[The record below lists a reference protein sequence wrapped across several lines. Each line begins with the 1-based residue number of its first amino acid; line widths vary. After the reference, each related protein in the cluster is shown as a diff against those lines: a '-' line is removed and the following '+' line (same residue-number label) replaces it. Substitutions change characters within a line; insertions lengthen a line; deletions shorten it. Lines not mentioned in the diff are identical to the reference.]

1 MSTLLTPEH
10 YSEIKSRYPR
20 FNEPWTEEEE
30 DDLREQFY
38 CDFTLDQMAGHLGRT
53 PNSIKMKLKALGL
66 YVPKPAP
73 RPWSEDDD
81 RELVELYCEGSSFEE
96 LAMIFGR
103 SENAV
108 ISRLVRLRAGLR
120 PSTARQE

>member
-1 MSTLLTPEH
+1 M
-10 YSEIKSRYPR
+10 
-20 FNEPWTEEEE
+20 
-30 DDLREQFY
+30 REQFY

>member
-38 CDFTLDQMAGHLGRT
+38 CDFTLDQMAGHPGRT